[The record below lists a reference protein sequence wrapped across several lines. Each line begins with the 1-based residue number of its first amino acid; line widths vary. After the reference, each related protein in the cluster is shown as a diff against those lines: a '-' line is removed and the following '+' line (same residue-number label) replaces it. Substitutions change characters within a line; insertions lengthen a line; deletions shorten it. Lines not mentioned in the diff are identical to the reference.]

1 MSKKKRTRFPWG
13 GLGYGP
19 VGLFGI
25 DQVSH
30 DALRLKAHK
39 SHWFSSCKKWSQGDL
54 QTENSHSSKYF
65 QG

>member
-1 MSKKKRTRFPWG
+1 MSKKKLSELAWG

-39 SHWFSSCKKWSQGDL
+39 SH
-54 QTENSHSSKYF
+54 
-65 QG
+65 

>member
-1 MSKKKRTRFPWG
+1 MSKKKQTRFPWG

-39 SHWFSSCKKWSQGDL
+39 SH
-54 QTENSHSSKYF
+54 
-65 QG
+65 